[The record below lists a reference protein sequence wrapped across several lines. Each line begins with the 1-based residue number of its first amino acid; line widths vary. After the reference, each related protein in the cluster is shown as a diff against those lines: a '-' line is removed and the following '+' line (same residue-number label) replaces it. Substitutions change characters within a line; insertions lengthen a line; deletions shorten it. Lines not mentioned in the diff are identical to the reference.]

1 MDHEL
6 NILDRGSADHGS
18 SNTDPCPDSLVI
30 YSDYMLHSGDFF
42 SSSLSKL

>member
-1 MDHEL
+1 MASQL
-6 NILDRGSADHGS
+6 LMI
-18 SNTDPCPDSLVI
+18 I